1 MEFKYVMTPAGKES
15 KNDVEAATKAC
26 RYFRMDDVPVSP
38 VLAFSFLDDEDWLKR
53 YLSKALLKN
62 SKSVVVCADEVT
74 EQMITEIK
82 YAQELKLPIRFYD
95 STLHE
100 INVDALVINK
110 RIGPGLRKMIMD
122 VNGIS
127 CASGGCPYGAVTGEP
142 EKEKEKEKV
151 TPEREKVTVPDGAPV
166 KASVKAPLKAA
177 ESTPE
182 KKSIFKG
189 LFGRK

>member
-1 MEFKYVMTPAGKES
+1 MEFKYVMTPAGKGS

-82 YAQELKLPIRFYD
+82 YAQEQKLPIRFYD
-95 STLHE
+95 ASLHE

-142 EKEKEKEKV
+142 EKEKEKV
-151 TPEREKVTVPDGAPV
+151 TPEREKVTAAGE
-166 KASVKAPLKAA
+166 ASVKAPVNAPLKAA

-182 KKSIFKG
+182 KRSIFKR

>member
-1 MEFKYVMTPAGKES
+1 MEFKYVMTPAGKGS

-74 EQMITEIK
+74 EKMITEIK
-82 YAQELKLPIRFYD
+82 LAQELGLPIRFYD
-95 STLHE
+95 ADLHE

-127 CASGGCPYGAVTGEP
+127 CSTGGCPYGAGEVTTEP
-142 EKEKEKEKV
+142 V
-151 TPEREKVTVPDGAPV
+151 PEETLPV
-166 KASVKAPLKAA
+166 QEIVADSVAA
-177 ESTPE
+177 PE
-182 KKSIFKG
+182 KKSLLHR
-189 LFGRK
+189 LFERH